1 MNNTDQQ
8 QYPSQQTDTVNN
20 APSTPNEGE
29 VMRNDIPA
37 PEKPAIFTEDK
48 PLAPKRFVLPRKSYT
63 QNQKRSAE
71 KQQSIVDFL
80 GSGEVWSSLFIL
92 THVLKIEVHQT
103 RVTLD
108 RMVDNKL
115 LKKETL
121 PNGLTIYGITNTGI
135 ALVKDQT
142 NAKPFQI
149 GKTPQSTAAHHL
161 LTQKVRLLLTSIKTT
176 EDWLCG
182 KAIFKNKNYHL
193 ITIADASFIFQG
205 LSCVLEIE
213 LFVKSHKRMKKI
225 LENYIS
231 DLTDTQ
237 YGKPLL
243 DRVYYFTPHPEL
255 VKHLI
260 DQYVP
265 AGLRSRFVV
274 IQLNTDIYP
283 FRSPKPI
290 VGSNESKDGSNE

>member
-20 APSTPNEGE
+20 APSTPNESE
-29 VMRNDIPA
+29 ILRSNISA
-37 PEKPAIFTEDK
+37 PEKPSIFTEDK

-121 PNGLTIYGITNTGI
+121 PDGLTIYGISSTGI
-135 ALVKDQT
+135 ALVKDQI
-142 NAKPFQI
+142 NSKPFQI
-149 GKTPQSTAAHHL
+149 GKTPQSTVAHHL
-161 LTQKVRLLLTSIKTT
+161 LTQKVRLLSESIKATN
-176 EDWLCG
+176 WLPG
-182 KAIFKNKNYHL
+182 KAIYKDKNYHL
-193 ITIADASFIFQG
+193 INIADASYIFQG
-205 LSCVLEIE
+205 MSCVLEVE
-213 LFVKSHKRMKKI
+213 LFVKSRKRMKVI
-225 LENYIS
+225 LENYVH

-243 DRVYYFTPHPEL
+243 DRVYYFTPHSDLIKKL
-255 VKHLI
+255 V
-260 DQYVP
+260 DEYVP

-290 VGSNESKDGSNE
+290 VGGDDSSK

>member
-1 MNNTDQQ
+1 MKNPEQQ
-8 QYPSQQTDTVNN
+8 QQPSQQTDKTNN
-20 APSTPNEGE
+20 APSNPQEGE
-29 VMRNDIPA
+29 ILRNEVTA
-37 PEKPAIFTEDK
+37 PTKPAIFTEDK
-48 PLAPKRFVLPRKSYT
+48 PLAPKHFTLPRKSYA
-63 QNQKRSAE
+63 QNKQRSAE
-71 KQQSIVDFL
+71 KDQLIADFL

-108 RMVDNKL
+108 RMVNKKL
-115 LKKETL
+115 LKEETL
-121 PNGLTIYGITNTGI
+121 PDGLKIYGITNTGI

-149 GKTPQSTAAHHL
+149 GKTPLSTVSHHL
-161 LTQKVRLLLTSIKTT
+161 LTQKVRLLLTSMKTT
-176 EDWLCG
+176 EGWLCG
-182 KAIFKNKNYHL
+182 KAIYKDKNYHL
-193 ITIADASFIFQG
+193 KNVADGCYQFQN
-205 LSCVLEIE
+205 LTCVLEIE

-255 VKHLI
+255 IKQLLN
-260 DQYVP
+260 QYVP